1 MHKVAVIGDYDSIY
15 GFGAL
20 GLDIFPVS
28 YEEEGKILL
37 RRLANGE
44 YPIIYITEM
53 LAKSLAG
60 EIEKYENQMMPAIIL
75 IPGVKGN
82 TGEGVKKVKRY
93 VEQAIGSD
101 IVFGKE

>member
-15 GFGAL
+15 GFSAL
-20 GLDIFPVS
+20 GLDTFPVTDVT
-28 YEEEGKILL
+28 EAAHLL
-37 RRLANGE
+37 RKIAAGE
-44 YPIIYITEM
+44 YAIIYIT
-53 LAKSLAG
+53 A
-60 EIEKYENQMMPAIIL
+60 EIEKYREQMVPAIIL

-82 TGEGVKKVKRY
+82 TGDGVKGVKDC